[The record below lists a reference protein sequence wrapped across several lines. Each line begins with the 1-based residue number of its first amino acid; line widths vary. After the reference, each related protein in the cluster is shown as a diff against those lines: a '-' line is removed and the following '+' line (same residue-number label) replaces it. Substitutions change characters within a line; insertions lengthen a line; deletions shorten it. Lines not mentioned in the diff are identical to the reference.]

1 MENRVSNSKAN
12 ATYQNS
18 SKVKEVAYRIFAAVA
33 NAILVVLGGGLL
45 TQTIGNLTGIHVL
58 TLIGGEAQAL
68 LAPAIGVAVAS
79 QMNTNTL
86 VTFASMV
93 AATVGSNGV
102 HFTDTAVKGMT
113 ATGQVTAAAAGAPV
127 LTTGQPV
134 SAVLAALV
142 AVLVGKYLTGKTPL
156 DMVLVPFGALA
167 VGISFGL
174 VVAAV
179 VTPAL
184 VAVLVGKYLTGKT
197 PLDMVLVPFGALAVG
212 ISFGLV
218 VAAVVTPA
226 LLAVSA
232 YIAHSMQ
239 VSPVLGSM
247 VISVVWALFL
257 MTPASSAALAVAL
270 MLDPISSAAALIGTT
285 AQFVGFTA
293 MSFRQNNLG
302 ANIAQGLVT
311 PKVQFPNLLI
321 NPYLLVPTVVSAAV
335 CAPIA
340 TVLFDFRS
348 TSTLGGLGLNSL
360 IAPIAYL
367 SRGWAQF
374 STYMVFGVVAPAVL
388 SIALYLV
395 LKRAGFIGEKQL
407 HLELV

>member
-1 MENRVSNSKAN
+1 MMGNRVSNSKAN
-12 ATYQNS
+12 ATYQKS

-167 VGISFGL
+167 VGIG
-174 VVAAV
+174 
-179 VTPAL
+179 
-184 VAVLVGKYLTGKT
+184 
-197 PLDMVLVPFGALAVG
+197 
-212 ISFGLV
+212 FGLV

-374 STYMVFGVVAPAVL
+374 STYMVFGVVVPAVL

-407 HLELV
+407 HLELVQKYRSKKKAVCLLKIMKQADSFLLIKHPNNCYCCDQGM

>member
-1 MENRVSNSKAN
+1 MTFNSESIKLTTIIKRKINYKEALMMENQVSNSKAN

-134 SAVLAALV
+134 SAVLAAII

-167 VGISFGL
+167 VGIG
-174 VVAAV
+174 
-179 VTPAL
+179 
-184 VAVLVGKYLTGKT
+184 
-197 PLDMVLVPFGALAVG
+197 
-212 ISFGLV
+212 FGLV

-374 STYMVFGVVAPAVL
+374 STYMVFGVVVPAVL

>member
-1 MENRVSNSKAN
+1 MTFNYEPIKLTTIIKQKINYKEALMMENRVSNSKAN

-167 VGISFGL
+167 VGIG
-174 VVAAV
+174 
-179 VTPAL
+179 
-184 VAVLVGKYLTGKT
+184 
-197 PLDMVLVPFGALAVG
+197 
-212 ISFGLV
+212 FGLV

>member
-1 MENRVSNSKAN
+1 MMENTQVNARQAN
-12 ATYQNS
+12 ATYANS
-18 SKVKEVAYRIFAAVA
+18 SVVKEAAYRIFAAVA

-102 HFTDTAVKGMT
+102 HFTNVAVKGLT
-113 ATGQVTAAAAGAPV
+113 ATGQATVSTVGAPV
-127 LTTGQPV
+127 FTTGQPV
-134 SAVLAALV
+134 SAVLAAVV

-167 VGISFGL
+167 VGIG
-174 VVAAV
+174 
-179 VTPAL
+179 
-184 VAVLVGKYLTGKT
+184 
-197 PLDMVLVPFGALAVG
+197 
-212 ISFGLV
+212 FGLV

-270 MLDPISSAAALIGTT
+270 MLDPVSSAAALIGTT

-293 MSFRQNNLG
+293 MSFRQNDLG

-340 TVLFDFRS
+340 TVLFNFRS

-374 STYMVFGVVAPAVL
+374 STYMVFGVVVPAIL
-388 SIALYLV
+388 SVTLYLV

>member
-1 MENRVSNSKAN
+1 MMENRVSNSKAN

-167 VGISFGL
+167 VGIG
-174 VVAAV
+174 
-179 VTPAL
+179 
-184 VAVLVGKYLTGKT
+184 
-197 PLDMVLVPFGALAVG
+197 
-212 ISFGLV
+212 FGLV

-395 LKRAGFIGEKQL
+395 LKCAGFIGEKQL

>member
-1 MENRVSNSKAN
+1 MTFNYEPIKLTTIIKQKTNYKEALMMENRVSNSKAN

-167 VGISFGL
+167 VGIG
-174 VVAAV
+174 
-179 VTPAL
+179 
-184 VAVLVGKYLTGKT
+184 
-197 PLDMVLVPFGALAVG
+197 
-212 ISFGLV
+212 FGLV

-374 STYMVFGVVAPAVL
+374 STYMVFGVVVPAVL

>member
-1 MENRVSNSKAN
+1 MTFNFYSDKLTTIIKQKINYKEALMMENRVSNSKAN

-167 VGISFGL
+167 VGIG
-174 VVAAV
+174 
-179 VTPAL
+179 
-184 VAVLVGKYLTGKT
+184 
-197 PLDMVLVPFGALAVG
+197 
-212 ISFGLV
+212 FGLV

>member
-1 MENRVSNSKAN
+1 MMENRVSNSKAN

-127 LTTGQPV
+127 LTTVQPV

-167 VGISFGL
+167 VGIG
-174 VVAAV
+174 
-179 VTPAL
+179 
-184 VAVLVGKYLTGKT
+184 
-197 PLDMVLVPFGALAVG
+197 
-212 ISFGLV
+212 FGLV

-395 LKRAGFIGEKQL
+395 LKRAGFIDEKQL
-407 HLELV
+407 HLELVQKYRSKKKAVCLLKIMKQADSFLLIKHPNNCYCCDQGM

>member
-1 MENRVSNSKAN
+1 MMENRVSNSKAN

-142 AVLVGKYLTGKTPL
+142 AVFVGKYLTGKTPL

-167 VGISFGL
+167 VGIG
-174 VVAAV
+174 
-179 VTPAL
+179 
-184 VAVLVGKYLTGKT
+184 
-197 PLDMVLVPFGALAVG
+197 
-212 ISFGLV
+212 FGLV

-374 STYMVFGVVAPAVL
+374 STYMVFGVVVPAVL

-407 HLELV
+407 HLELVQKYRSKKKAVCLLKIMKQADSFLLIKHPNNCYCCDQGM

>member
-1 MENRVSNSKAN
+1 MTFNYESIKLTTIIKQKINYKEALMMENRVSNSKAN

-134 SAVLAALV
+134 SAVLA
-142 AVLVGKYLTGKTPL
+142 
-156 DMVLVPFGALA
+156 
-167 VGISFGL
+167 
-174 VVAAV
+174 
-179 VTPAL
+179 AL

-374 STYMVFGVVAPAVL
+374 STYMVFGVVVPAVL

>member
-1 MENRVSNSKAN
+1 
-12 ATYQNS
+12 
-18 SKVKEVAYRIFAAVA
+18 
-33 NAILVVLGGGLL
+33 
-45 TQTIGNLTGIHVL
+45 
-58 TLIGGEAQAL
+58 
-68 LAPAIGVAVAS
+68 
-79 QMNTNTL
+79 
-86 VTFASMV
+86 
-93 AATVGSNGV
+93 
-102 HFTDTAVKGMT
+102 MT
-113 ATGQVTAAAAGAPV
+113 ATGQATMVAAGAPV
-127 LTTGQPV
+127 FTTGQPV
-134 SAVLAALV
+134 SAVLAAIV

-167 VGISFGL
+167 VGIG
-174 VVAAV
+174 
-179 VTPAL
+179 
-184 VAVLVGKYLTGKT
+184 
-197 PLDMVLVPFGALAVG
+197 
-212 ISFGLV
+212 FGLV

-302 ANIAQGLVT
+302 TNIAQGLVT

-340 TVLFDFRS
+340 
-348 TSTLGGLGLNSL
+348 
-360 IAPIAYL
+360 YL
-367 SRGWAQF
+367 SRGWSQF
-374 STYMVFGVVAPAVL
+374 STYMVFGVVVPAVL

>member
-1 MENRVSNSKAN
+1 MMENRVSNSKAN

-167 VGISFGL
+167 VGIG
-174 VVAAV
+174 
-179 VTPAL
+179 
-184 VAVLVGKYLTGKT
+184 
-197 PLDMVLVPFGALAVG
+197 
-212 ISFGLV
+212 FGLV

-311 PKVQFPNLLI
+311 PKVQFSNLLI

-348 TSTLGGLGLNSL
+348 TSTLGELGLNSL

-374 STYMVFGVVAPAVL
+374 STYMVFGVVVPAVL

>member
-1 MENRVSNSKAN
+1 MMENRVSNSKAN

-167 VGISFGL
+167 VGIG
-174 VVAAV
+174 
-179 VTPAL
+179 
-184 VAVLVGKYLTGKT
+184 
-197 PLDMVLVPFGALAVG
+197 
-212 ISFGLV
+212 FGLV

-348 TSTLGGLGLNSL
+348 TSTLRGLGLNSL

>member
-1 MENRVSNSKAN
+1 MMENRVSNSKAN

-167 VGISFGL
+167 VGIG
-174 VVAAV
+174 
-179 VTPAL
+179 
-184 VAVLVGKYLTGKT
+184 
-197 PLDMVLVPFGALAVG
+197 
-212 ISFGLV
+212 FGLV

-374 STYMVFGVVAPAVL
+374 STYMVFGVVVPAVL

-407 HLELV
+407 HLELVQKYRSKKKAVCLLKIMKQADSFFIDKTS

>member
-1 MENRVSNSKAN
+1 MMENRVSNSKAN

-167 VGISFGL
+167 VGIG
-174 VVAAV
+174 
-179 VTPAL
+179 
-184 VAVLVGKYLTGKT
+184 
-197 PLDMVLVPFGALAVG
+197 
-212 ISFGLV
+212 FGLV

-395 LKRAGFIGEKQL
+395 LKRAGFIDEKQL
-407 HLELV
+407 HLELVQKYRSKKKAVCLLKIMKQADSFLLIKHPNNCYCCDQGM

>member
-1 MENRVSNSKAN
+1 MMENRVSNSKAN

-167 VGISFGL
+167 VGIG
-174 VVAAV
+174 
-179 VTPAL
+179 
-184 VAVLVGKYLTGKT
+184 
-197 PLDMVLVPFGALAVG
+197 
-212 ISFGLV
+212 FGLV

-374 STYMVFGVVAPAVL
+374 STYMVFGVVVPAVL

-407 HLELV
+407 HLELVQKYRSKKKAVCLLKIMKQADSFLLIKHPNKCYCCDQGM

>member
-1 MENRVSNSKAN
+1 MMENRVSNSKAN

-33 NAILVVLGGGLL
+33 NAILVVLGGLL

-167 VGISFGL
+167 VGIG
-174 VVAAV
+174 
-179 VTPAL
+179 
-184 VAVLVGKYLTGKT
+184 
-197 PLDMVLVPFGALAVG
+197 
-212 ISFGLV
+212 FGLV

-374 STYMVFGVVAPAVL
+374 STYMVFGVVVPAVL

-407 HLELV
+407 HLELVQKYRSKKKAVCLLKIMKQADSFLLIKHPNNCYCCDQGM

>member
-1 MENRVSNSKAN
+1 MMENQASSSKTN

-18 SKVKEVAYRIFAAVA
+18 SKVKETAYRIFAAVA

-58 TLIGGEAQAL
+58 TLIGAEAQVL

-79 QMNTNTL
+79 QMKTNTL
-86 VTFASMV
+86 VTFASMIV
-93 AATVGSNGV
+93 ATVGANGV
-102 HFTDTAVKGMT
+102 HFTDVAVKGVT
-113 ATGQVTAAAAGAPV
+113 ATGQTAVSVVDAPIF
-127 LTTGQPV
+127 TTGQPV
-134 SAVLAALV
+134 SAVLAAV
-142 AVLVGKYLTGKTPL
+142 VTVLVGKYLTGKTPL

-167 VGISFGL
+167 VGIGFGL
-174 VVAAV
+174 VVASV
-179 VTPAL
+179 VTP
-184 VAVLVGKYLTGKT
+184 T
-197 PLDMVLVPFGALAVG
+197 
-212 ISFGLV
+212 
-218 VAAVVTPA
+218 
-226 LLAVSA
+226 LLGVSA
-232 YIAHSMQ
+232 YIAHTMQ

-257 MTPASSAALAVAL
+257 MTPASSAALAIAL
-270 MLDPISSAAALIGTT
+270 MLDPVSSAAALIGTT

-321 NPYLLVPTVVSAAV
+321 NPYLLVPTVVSAAI
-335 CAPIA
+335 CAPLA
-340 TVLFDFRS
+340 VVLFNFRS
-348 TSTLGGLGLNSL
+348 TSALGGLGLNSL

-367 SRGWAQF
+367 SRGWTQF
-374 STYMVFGVVAPAVL
+374 TTYMLFGVVLPAVL
-388 SIALYLV
+388 SVTFYLV
-395 LKRAGFIGEKQL
+395 LKRAGLVGENQL

>member
-1 MENRVSNSKAN
+1 MTFNFNSDKLTTIIKQKTNYKEALMMENRVSNSKAN

-18 SKVKEVAYRIFAAVA
+18 SKVKEMAYRIFAAVA

-167 VGISFGL
+167 VGIG
-174 VVAAV
+174 
-179 VTPAL
+179 
-184 VAVLVGKYLTGKT
+184 
-197 PLDMVLVPFGALAVG
+197 
-212 ISFGLV
+212 FGLV

-374 STYMVFGVVAPAVL
+374 STYMVFGVVVPAVL

>member
-1 MENRVSNSKAN
+1 MTFNSESIKLTTIIKQKTNYKEALMMENRVSNSKAN

-167 VGISFGL
+167 VGIG
-174 VVAAV
+174 
-179 VTPAL
+179 
-184 VAVLVGKYLTGKT
+184 
-197 PLDMVLVPFGALAVG
+197 
-212 ISFGLV
+212 FGLV

-374 STYMVFGVVAPAVL
+374 STYMVFGVVVPAVL

>member
-1 MENRVSNSKAN
+1 MVILSPFYSQLSNKKGFLCVYIDELKIIMKRRQKINYKEALMMENRVSNSKAN

-167 VGISFGL
+167 VGIG
-174 VVAAV
+174 
-179 VTPAL
+179 
-184 VAVLVGKYLTGKT
+184 
-197 PLDMVLVPFGALAVG
+197 
-212 ISFGLV
+212 FGLV

-374 STYMVFGVVAPAVL
+374 STYMVFGVVVPAVL

>member
-1 MENRVSNSKAN
+1 MMENRVSNSKAN

-184 VAVLVGKYLTGKT
+184 
-197 PLDMVLVPFGALAVG
+197 
-212 ISFGLV
+212 
-218 VAAVVTPA
+218 
-226 LLAVSA
+226 LAVSA

-239 VSPVLGSM
+239 VSPILGSM

-407 HLELV
+407 HLELVQKYRSKKKAVCLLKIMKQADSFLLIKHPNNCYCCDQGM

>member
-1 MENRVSNSKAN
+1 MMENRVSKSKAN

-167 VGISFGL
+167 VGIG
-174 VVAAV
+174 
-179 VTPAL
+179 
-184 VAVLVGKYLTGKT
+184 
-197 PLDMVLVPFGALAVG
+197 
-212 ISFGLV
+212 FGLV

-374 STYMVFGVVAPAVL
+374 STYMVFGVVVPAVL

-407 HLELV
+407 HLELVQKYRSKKKAVCLLKIMKQADSFLLIKHPNKCYCCDQGM

>member
-1 MENRVSNSKAN
+1 MTFNSESIKLTTIIKQKINYKEALMMENRVSKSKAN

-167 VGISFGL
+167 VGIG
-174 VVAAV
+174 
-179 VTPAL
+179 
-184 VAVLVGKYLTGKT
+184 
-197 PLDMVLVPFGALAVG
+197 
-212 ISFGLV
+212 FGLV

-232 YIAHSMQ
+232 CIAHSMQ

-374 STYMVFGVVAPAVL
+374 STYMVFGVVVPAVL

>member
-1 MENRVSNSKAN
+1 MTFNFRSDKLTTIIKQKTNYKEALMMENRVSNSKAN

-134 SAVLAALV
+134 SAVLA
-142 AVLVGKYLTGKTPL
+142 
-156 DMVLVPFGALA
+156 
-167 VGISFGL
+167 
-174 VVAAV
+174 
-179 VTPAL
+179 AL

-374 STYMVFGVVAPAVL
+374 STYMVFGVVVPAVL

>member
-1 MENRVSNSKAN
+1 MTFNFRSDKLTTIIKQKINYKEALMMENRVSNSKAN

-167 VGISFGL
+167 VGIG
-174 VVAAV
+174 
-179 VTPAL
+179 
-184 VAVLVGKYLTGKT
+184 
-197 PLDMVLVPFGALAVG
+197 
-212 ISFGLV
+212 FGLV